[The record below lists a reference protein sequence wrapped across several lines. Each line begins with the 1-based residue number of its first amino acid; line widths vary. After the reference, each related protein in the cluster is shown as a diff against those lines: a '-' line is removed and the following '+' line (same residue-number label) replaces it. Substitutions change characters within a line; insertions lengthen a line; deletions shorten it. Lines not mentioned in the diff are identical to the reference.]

1 MYVLVVVLNPAQP
14 ERFSQL
20 LGGGEFPGLR
30 PSWGRL
36 DSWAGRN
43 GGRLQNEEVTAD
55 SFAALRQW
63 VRISASPSHEV
74 REVL

>member
-30 PSWGRL
+30 SSWGRL
-36 DSWAGRN
+36 VHE
-43 GGRLQNEEVTAD
+43 QV
-55 SFAALRQW
+55 
-63 VRISASPSHEV
+63 VRGAVSKTTK
-74 REVL
+74 